1 MCTKEEQH
9 NKYDL
14 FEQQE
19 GPFSPL
25 LHSQVNE
32 FRPKLHTAP
41 EQQGFSS
48 HKLIT
53 TRGNKVKLQ
62 SELKLSRPNS
72 CVGEISSCSDSRK
85 LNMLLVVRL

>member
-1 MCTKEEQH
+1 MCTKEGQH
-9 NKYDL
+9 NEYDL
-14 FEQQE
+14 LEQQE

-32 FRPKLHTAP
+32 FSPKLHTAP
-41 EQQGFSS
+41 EQQGFFS

-53 TRGNKVKLQ
+53 TRENKLQ

-72 CVGEISSCSDSRK
+72 CVGEILSCLESRK
-85 LNMLLVVRL
+85 LNMLLVKRL

>member
-9 NKYDL
+9 NEYNL
-14 FEQQE
+14 LEQQE

-41 EQQGFSS
+41 EQHGFFS

-53 TRGNKVKLQ
+53 TRENKMKLQ
-62 SELKLSRPNS
+62 SQLNLSRPNS
-72 CVGEISSCSDSRK
+72 CVGEILSCLESRK